1 MIYAYILLY
10 LYSQKEE
17 WKINRYIYIYIN
29 GSDVN
34 KRDRATLGKRGRVD
48 RRAFVT
54 ATIYRVTRG
63 NGIIPEGVVG
73 ELMAFAIGHCS
84 WLDEGSY

>member
-1 MIYAYILLY
+1 MRIRVVSDRKTLVKGDVSI
-10 LYSQKEE
+10 EE
-17 WKINRYIYIYIN
+17 
-29 GSDVN
+29 
-34 KRDRATLGKRGRVD
+34 
-48 RRAFVT
+48 FVT
-54 ATIYRVTRG
+54 GTMYRVTRG